1 MIRPSAMPPTGPAS
15 PARTPRRAG
24 ALALALLP
32 LLGGLAVA
40 CGDGPDVCDGMTG
53 RDAGKAGVTTILVD
67 VSGSARV
74 GRTAPDYAAAL
85 GGRLD
90 EAIGRGDLVSI
101 GSFDGSASTVR
112 WALQNH
118 LTRSDANRE
127 ENRRKQRAGFK
138 ACLTKAAGQATNRRA
153 ETDKSDIG
161 GAINVAAAADSRTV
175 VVATDGIGTTGCL
188 SLLSPSAGRARWIDD
203 LVGRCP
209 GRDGWPAAL
218 AGKNLVMLGVG
229 QPADGV
235 APPTTGTVEFL
246 QRLWQRT
253 CLAAQALSCEISTAP
268 VARGDGAAESAH
280 ADPPVT
286 FVADDGP
293 PPISDVIVNL
303 SSEEL
308 FDLDS
313 DELRPGAEERLRTTA
328 AGLRERDPVAIHVA
342 GHTDTRGGTEHNRRL
357 SERRAAAVKKVLDA
371 AGMPNVT
378 SEGKGE
384 ADPLCTVEKRPDGSW
399 NEPCLQRDRRVE
411 ITMKVKDGP
420 A

>member
-1 MIRPSAMPPTGPAS
+1 MT
-15 PARTPRRAG
+15 RAG
-24 ALALALLP
+24 ALTLALLP
-32 LLGGLAVA
+32 LLGGLAAA
-40 CGDGPDVCDGMTG
+40 CGAGPDVCDGMTG
-53 RDAGKAGVTTILVD
+53 RDAGQAGVTTVLVD

-85 GGRLD
+85 DGRLD

-118 LTRSDANRE
+118 LTRSDAHRE
-127 ENRRKQRAGFK
+127 ENRKKQRATFK
-138 ACLTKAAGQATNRRA
+138 KCLTAAAQRA
-153 ETDKSDIG
+153 AARDAGTDRSDIG
-161 GAINVAAAADSRTV
+161 GAMNVAAKAGPGTV
-175 VVATDGIGTTGCL
+175 VLATDGIGTTGCL
-188 SLLSPSAGRARWIDD
+188 SLLSPSAGKARWIDD

-209 GRDGWPAAL
+209 GRDGWPSAL

-235 APPTTGTVEFL
+235 PPPTTGTVEFL

-253 CLAAQALSCEISTAP
+253 CLAAQALSCEVSTAP
-268 VARGDGAAESAH
+268 VARGGGAAEPART
-280 ADPPVT
+280 DPAVT

-293 PPISDVIVNL
+293 PPISPGPVFNL

-308 FDLDS
+308 FALDS
-313 DELRPGAEERLRTTA
+313 AELSDGAEARLRALAGELRRRN
-328 AGLRERDPVAIHVA
+328 PVAVHVA
-342 GHTDTRGGTEHNRRL
+342 GHTDTRGSAEHNLDL
-357 SERRAAAVKKVLDA
+357 SQRRAARVSAVLRA
-371 AGMPNVT
+371 AGMPGVT

-384 ADPLCTVEKRPDGSW
+384 ADPLCTTGKRPDGSW

>member
-1 MIRPSAMPPTGPAS
+1 MTRPGT
-15 PARTPRRAG
+15 
-24 ALALALLP
+24 ALTLALLL
-32 LLGGLAVA
+32 LLGGLAAA

-53 RDAGKAGVTTILVD
+53 RDAGQAATTTVLID

-85 GGRLD
+85 DGRLD
-90 EAIGRGDLVSI
+90 QAIGRGDVVSI

-127 ENRRKQRAGFK
+127 ENRKKQRANFK
-138 ACLTKAAGQATNRRA
+138 DCLTGAAKRAATRPA
-153 ETDKSDIG
+153 ETARSDIG
-161 GAINVAAAADSRTV
+161 GAMNVAAAAGPGTV

-188 SLLSPSAGRARWIDD
+188 SLSSPSAGRSRWIDD
-203 LVGRCP
+203 LVGTCP
-209 GRDGWPAAL
+209 GRDGWPSAL

-235 APPTTGTVEFL
+235 PPPTTGTVEFL
-246 QRLWQRT
+246 GRLWQRT
-253 CLAAQALSCEISTAP
+253 CLAARALSCEISTAP

-293 PPISDVIVNL
+293 PPISPGPVFNL

-308 FDLDS
+308 FALDS
-313 DELRPGAEERLRTTA
+313 DELSEGAEARLRA
-328 AGLRERDPVAIHVA
+328 LADDLRRRNPVAVHVV
-342 GHTDTRGGTEHNRRL
+342 GHTDTRGSVEHNRDL
-357 SERRAAAVKKVLDA
+357 SQRRAARVSAVLSA
-371 AGMPNVT
+371 AGMPGVT
-378 SEGKGE
+378 SDGKGE
-384 ADPLCTVEKRPDGSW
+384 ADPLCTVGKRPDGSW